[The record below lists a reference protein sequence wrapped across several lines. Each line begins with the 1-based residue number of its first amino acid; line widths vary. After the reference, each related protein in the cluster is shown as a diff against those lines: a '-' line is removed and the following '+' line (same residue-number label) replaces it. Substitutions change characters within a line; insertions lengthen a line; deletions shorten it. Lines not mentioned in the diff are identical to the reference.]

1 MTDAECRVILDI
13 IIIVVYLGV
22 SIWLIVRK

>member
-1 MTDAECRVILDI
+1 MTDAECQVILDI